1 MQSIECFNLCSFVQ
15 AVNAEAKEEV
25 INYENRPNFTGCD
38 TASSH
43 PTCGFSYFNNKMI
56 QFSEVSVCILE
67 SLVICAVFCMV
78 LITNVLVALRSTMQS
93 EFCQVVNYNF
103 FHLLIAKK
111 HVICVQGYTFS
122 IYINKSETPIMKN
135 ENEFSK
141 SFLKK
146 YSC

>member
-67 SLVICAVFCMV
+67 RLVICAVFCMV
-78 LITNVLVALRSTMQS
+78 LITNVLFALCSTVQS
-93 EFCQVVNYNF
+93 EFCQVVNYHF
-103 FHLLIAKK
+103 IFIYCLPKTCYMHTRS
-111 HVICVQGYTFS
+111 Y
-122 IYINKSETPIMKN
+122 IYINKSETPIMKMN
-135 ENEFSK
+135 SQNHS
-141 SFLKK
+141 
-146 YSC
+146 